1 MSCSSPKGRTGGVAP
16 SIEIDAPAEAVWK
29 LVHDFAGWG
38 RWNPLYIA
46 TSGTAEV
53 GNRVTFTVAVPG
65 MKPAKGSAQV
75 VAVEPNR
82 LLEYGMSNLGGLVRA
97 TRHVEITPLGPDRC
111 RVVNGEIMT
120 GLIGTLLARLIGPK
134 VGEGLAAMN
143 AELKR
148 LAEAERAAV

>member
-1 MSCSSPKGRTGGVAP
+1 MSSSNPKARAGGVAP
-16 SIEIDAPAEAVWK
+16 GIEIDAPAETVWK
-29 LVHDFAGWG
+29 FVHDFASWG

-53 GNRVTFTVAVPG
+53 GNTITFTVAVPG
-65 MKPAKGSAQV
+65 LKPAKGSAQV
-75 VAVEPNR
+75 VAVEPGQ

-97 TRHVEITPLGPDRC
+97 TRYIEITPLGPERC

-120 GLIGTLLARLIGPK
+120 GLIGALLARLIGPK

-148 LAEAERAAV
+148 LAEAERGAA